1 MQLPMGLYMKYND
14 LITEIKSIL
23 DLNDKDNRYN
33 VDIERCLRNSIS
45 RLPILG
51 LPYYTH
57 REKVVNISKDHK
69 EKSVTIDLSYVEE
82 IRGVSILPKDGKP
95 IRMIFPM
102 HRYERLECCG
112 ECHCGDHSVV
122 YRRDGV
128 NLTFYLDGLPEGEFI
143 IEYDGSLDYEDSN
156 FPVRYKRLVL
166 TYAVYDFCMNITRDT
181 VLGQAYF
188 SSYEEE
194 LGVAKKQGIE
204 VNRTRNTKIINRS
217 KLKNRLRISAG
228 WW

>member
-1 MQLPMGLYMKYND
+1 M
-14 LITEIKSIL
+14 
-23 DLNDKDNRYN
+23 
-33 VDIERCLRNSIS
+33 
-45 RLPILG
+45 
-51 LPYYTH
+51 
-57 REKVVNISKDHK
+57 
-69 EKSVTIDLSYVEE
+69 
-82 IRGVSILPKDGKP
+82 
-95 IRMIFPM
+95 
-102 HRYERLECCG
+102 
-112 ECHCGDHSVV
+112 
-122 YRRDGV
+122 
-128 NLTFYLDGLPEGEFI
+128 PEGEFI
-143 IEYDGSLDYEDSN
+143 IEYDGSLDYEDID